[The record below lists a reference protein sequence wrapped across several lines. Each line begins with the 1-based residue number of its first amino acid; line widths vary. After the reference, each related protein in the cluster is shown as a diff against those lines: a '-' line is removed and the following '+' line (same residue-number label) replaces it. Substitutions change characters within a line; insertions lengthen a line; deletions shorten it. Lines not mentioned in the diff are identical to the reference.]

1 MTVGLLRGGAK
12 GLFGELLTPLYLS
25 ARLTDRSAT
34 YVGGRLQMGHA
45 PRTCRAKVDSA
56 TERMRDQDG
65 YTDTDRAIYILAA
78 SIFGDVT
85 SDAEIEI
92 LEGDYAGAK
101 FGIGSIDR
109 PPGCSYWLCR
119 GVRKSG

>member
-1 MTVGLLRGGAK
+1 MSVGLLRGGAK
-12 GLFGELLTPLYLS
+12 AIFGELLAPLYLQ
-25 ARLTDRSAT
+25 ARLTDRNAT
-34 YVGGRLQMGHA
+34 YVGGRLQMGGG

-56 TERMRDQDG
+56 TERMRDQEG

-85 SDAEIEI
+85 TDAEIEI
-92 LEGDYAGAK
+92 LEGDYAGSK
-101 FGIGSIDR
+101 FAIGSTDR